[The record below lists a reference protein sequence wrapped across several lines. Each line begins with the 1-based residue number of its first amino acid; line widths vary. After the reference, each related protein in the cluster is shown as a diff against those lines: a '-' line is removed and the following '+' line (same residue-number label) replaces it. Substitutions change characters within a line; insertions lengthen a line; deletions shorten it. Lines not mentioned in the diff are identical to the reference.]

1 MRPVFW
7 PVFLTYERQI
17 MNASD
22 ELACLKQIIASMP
35 AHVYWKDKE
44 GNYLGANNNQL
55 NALGLSS
62 IKEIHGKS
70 DYDFFSRDQAERLR
84 QVDQEV
90 MRTGLPK
97 IIEEEGININ
107 GNKALYLSHKAPL
120 YDQNNQ
126 IVGVIGI
133 SLDITDAKK
142 EEIAKLQIF
151 KNIIALMPGSIYWKD
166 KKGRFLGCNNYQLK
180 VFGFKFLSEILGKTD
195 LEISERKFADSV
207 METDQKIMRNKK
219 EVILEEMGRDEFGN
233 TSFYLSKK
241 APLFDGDGK
250 VAGIVGLSI
259 DITEQKKMQTQLLEQ
274 IKQREEAHRS
284 KAEFISTASHEIR
297 NPIGGVLGYLGMLK
311 DEIDGLQANIY
322 GEIFDVL
329 NAAGKSELIKNVKQ
343 QFNEIIEKQKEA
355 EKEAWHSLNSLTN
368 IGDLY
373 SLQTEGIATS
383 IEPFNIREFLD
394 ETITNNMDINKN
406 KVDICLYV
414 EPGVPAEPAIDY
426 KNICDAL
433 VIIIRN
439 AIRFSDDKGLVK
451 IKLDTI
457 EDNQQCYL
465 IISVQDFGCGIA
477 NTQLDNL
484 FVSYSDAPSQEK
496 RRYAKPSI
504 QLTRAKMKVE
514 ASGGVIDIK
523 STLGEGT
530 TVLIKV
536 PYQFESVID
545 VKTDEEISMNF
556 CSVLLVEDNV
566 GIQQIAK
573 QYLGELG
580 YCYDVAS
587 TGADAIKLGLENNYD
602 IVFLDITLPDMNGL
616 DVMRAIQQKKG
627 GETLYVALTSHASD
641 DDEDYFISQ
650 GVMTVLKKPVT
661 KKQLQEC
668 IESALEANADKDD

>member
-1 MRPVFW
+1 MA
-7 PVFLTYERQI
+7 TKQ
-17 MNASD
+17 
-22 ELACLKQIIASMP
+22 ELEYLKQIIALMP
-35 AHVYWKDKE
+35 AHIYWKDRE
-44 GNYLGANNNQL
+44 GNYLGGNNNQL
-55 NALGLSS
+55 KAFRFSS
-62 IKEIHGKS
+62 TKELIGKNDYDLFSKEIADK
-70 DYDFFSRDQAERLR
+70 FR

-90 MRTGLPK
+90 MRTGTPK
-97 IIEEEGININ
+97 IVEEKGIDADGN
-107 GNKALYLSHKAPL
+107 GNETLYLTHKAPL
-120 YDQNNQ
+120 LDESNQ
-126 IVGVIGI
+126 IVGVLGVSI
-133 SLDITDAKK
+133 DITNTKK
-142 EEIAKLQIF
+142 AEIERLAMFESIL
-151 KNIIALMPGSIYWKD
+151 ALMPGNVYWKD
-166 KKGRFLGCNNYQLK
+166 KEGKFLGCNGNQLK
-180 VFGFKFLSEILGKTD
+180 ITGCSDVSELIGKTAKD
-195 LEISERKFADSV
+195 HLQDKALAARV
-207 METDQKIMRNKK
+207 MQIDQKIMREKK
-219 EVILEEMGRDEFGN
+219 EVTFEEVGIDEHGE
-233 TSFYLSKK
+233 SAIYLTKK
-241 APLFDGDGK
+241 KPVFDPKND
-250 VAGIVGLSI
+250 VIGICGVSI
-259 DITEQKKMQTQLLEQ
+259 NITDHKRIQDELLEQ
-274 IKQREEAHRS
+274 TKQREAAQRS

-311 DEIDGLQANIY
+311 DEIDSLQANIY
-322 GEIFDVL
+322 GEIFDIL
-329 NAAGKSELIKNVKQ
+329 AAAGKGELIKNVKQ
-343 QFNEIIEKQKEA
+343 HFNEIIQKQKEA

-383 IEPFNIREFLD
+383 VEPFNLREFLD

-406 KVDICLYV
+406 KVDICMYV
-414 EPGVPAEPAIDY
+414 EPGVPDEPAIDY

-433 VIIIRN
+433 IIIIRN

-457 EDNQQCYL
+457 EDDQRCYL

-477 NTQLDNL
+477 NTQLENL
-484 FVSYSDAPSQEK
+484 FASYSEVPSQEK
-496 RRYAKPSI
+496 RRYLKPSI
-504 QLTRAKMKVE
+504 QLTKAKMKIE
-514 ASGGVIDIK
+514 ASGGVLDIK

-536 PYQFESVID
+536 PYQFESVVKAKTNED
-545 VKTDEEISMNF
+545 VSINF
-556 CSVLLVEDNV
+556 CSVLLVEDNI

-580 YCYDVAS
+580 YRYDIAS